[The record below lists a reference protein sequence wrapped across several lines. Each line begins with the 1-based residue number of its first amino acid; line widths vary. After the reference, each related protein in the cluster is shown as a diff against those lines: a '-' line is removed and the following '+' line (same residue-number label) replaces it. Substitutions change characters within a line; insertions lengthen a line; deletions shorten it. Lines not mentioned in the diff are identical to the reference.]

1 MQHFCLYPW
10 PDLTLSWRRSH
21 HVKISPSK
29 SLDWFLY
36 NRVLQVRSW
45 VLGRRW
51 KVSGPGSHVKVPG
64 PGSHLWVSGHGSQV
78 EGPGSRV
85 PRIGPGSRVLGP
97 TFPACRCR
105 PQAFFH
111 RTPLLADSESNRYS
125 LFNWKSS
132 QNRVSCF
139 SRLFLT
145 KVKVSINVSG
155 VIRKSALNYCLM
167 ARSFL
172 LFHMCWNH
180 SFSQ

>member
-1 MQHFCLYPW
+1 MQHFCLYLW
-10 PDLTLSWRRSH
+10 PDQTLSWRRSH
-21 HVKISPSK
+21 HIKISLSK

-36 NRVLQVRSW
+36 NRVPQVRSW

-51 KVSGPGSHVKVPG
+51 KVPGPGSHVKVPG
-64 PGSHLWVSGHGSQV
+64 PGSRLWISGHGSQA

-85 PRIGPGSRVLGP
+85 PRMGLGSQVPSP

-111 RTPLLADSESNRYS
+111 RTPLVADSESNCYS
-125 LFNWKSS
+125 LFSWKSP

-155 VIRKSALNYCLM
+155 VIRKSALNCSLN
-167 ARSFL
+167 
-172 LFHMCWNH
+172 CC
-180 SFSQ
+180 FSQ